1 MSAAADVSQFFLS
14 FCFSCISM
22 NESADLSLNAV
33 PLIRNGWMQGVR
45 IVRSTHFNRRP
56 EGEISL
62 LVIHNI
68 SLPPGQ
74 FGGGYVER
82 FFAGCLPVA
91 EDPYFETI
99 RDLEVSSHFFI
110 ARTGEVVQFVSCLE
124 RAWHAG
130 KSCFDGRFACNDFAV
145 GIELEGTDTLPY
157 TDFQYRSLEFLTLAL
172 MRAYPDITPE
182 RITGHQNIAPERKT
196 DPGPSFDWKRFK
208 DVILSPGRNF

>member
-1 MSAAADVSQFFLS
+1 
-14 FCFSCISM
+14 
-22 NESADLSLNAV
+22 
-33 PLIRNGWMQGVR
+33 MQGAK
-45 IVRSTHFNRRP
+45 IIRSQHFNRRP

-82 FFAGCLPVA
+82 FFTGCLPVA

-110 ARTGEVVQFVSCLE
+110 ARTGETVQFVSCLD

-130 KSCFDGRFACNDFAV
+130 KSCFDGRGSCNDFAV
-145 GIELEGTDTLPY
+145 GIELEGTDTVPY
-157 TDFQYRSLEFLTLAL
+157 TDFQYRSLKFLTLAL
-172 MRAYPDITPE
+172 MRTYPDITPE
-182 RITGHQNIAPERKT
+182 RITGHQNIAPDRKT
-196 DPGPSFDWKRFK
+196 DPGLSFDWKRFK
-208 DVILSPGRNF
+208 NNLLSQC